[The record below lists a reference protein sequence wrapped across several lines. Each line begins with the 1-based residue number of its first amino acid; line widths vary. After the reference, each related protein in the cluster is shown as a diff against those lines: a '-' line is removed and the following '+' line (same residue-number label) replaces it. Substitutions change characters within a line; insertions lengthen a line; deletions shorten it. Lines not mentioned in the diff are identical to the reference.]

1 MVELAAEAA
10 RLLEGATPDA
20 AVVDAYGQL
29 ANANAV
35 AGRYPEAIEA
45 ANRALR
51 LARMLGQDPPARS
64 LGYRGF
70 AHALMGAS
78 RGLDEM
84 EEALVELTQSGSGR
98 EAAVLQN
105 NLALARY
112 PLQGPEHSLA
122 AFESAIAFSEKRGLG
137 ESRALL
143 EGNVPGLLAEL
154 GRIDEA
160 LARAARVAA
169 ACEASGDVHTLSE
182 VHSVE
187 ATCQL
192 ARGHPAGLSVSADWL
207 VQAAED
213 SGAADIIVM
222 TLATAASIIV
232 SEDPERAVAL
242 LVKLERVPGV
252 RETPYSPRRLPEMVR
267 TALVARSPHVGA
279 ALIDRIPNRY
289 PLDEHAS
296 CAARASLAEHTGE
309 LEAAEDL
316 FT

>member
-1 MVELAAEAA
+1 
-10 RLLEGATPDA
+10 
-20 AVVDAYGQL
+20 
-29 ANANAV
+29 
-35 AGRYPEAIEA
+35 
-45 ANRALR
+45 
-51 LARMLGQDPPARS
+51 
-64 LGYRGF
+64 
-70 AHALMGAS
+70 
-78 RGLDEM
+78 
-84 EEALVELTQSGSGR
+84 
-98 EAAVLQN
+98 
-105 NLALARY
+105 
-112 PLQGPEHSLA
+112 
-122 AFESAIAFSEKRGLG
+122 
-137 ESRALL
+137 
-143 EGNVPGLLAEL
+143 LAEL

-316 FT
+316 FTEAASRWHEFGNVPERAYALFGKGRCLRTLARTGAEAPLLEARELFASMGFEPALTDVDEFLRHPASAPAS